1 MDFQSG
7 RARGSGGRG
16 RGRRPNPGNDAGFRQ
31 PNSPNYGDGAG
42 GSRPGWGSGRRG
54 YYGQAPAASYGRGGD
69 GRERYDA
76 PRRAMAAPP
85 PRRGGQGRGAHFEY
99 VAVRSP
105 NPSSMSNEPLVSDL
119 RSLTISQSPATVSS
133 SLPPSLPDVGRRVPM
148 QRPDHGG
155 SSRSPQPPTFVE
167 LGKRIPMQ
175 RPDQGGSSHIKK
187 VNLLVNHFLFSFNEN
202 SVIHHYEINVKP
214 EKPRKASSS
223 TELSKSDLLSVKNE
237 LFTSEPY
244 QSLLPSVAYDGE
256 RNLYSAVELPIRQR
270 QFEVQLPSKTYS
282 VTIHFKKQLE
292 LSRLLGL
299 PGPREV
305 LQGLDVIVRVA
316 SSRQRI
322 TLGPSFYSRDGSR
335 DLGMGVEALR
345 GSQQTLKD
353 TKQGLV
359 LCVDYS
365 VMPFRKSGPVLD
377 FLRDNLRVSFNQ
389 DTVLSGKQKFE
400 VEKALKNLRVTVTH
414 RTTNQKFTISGLTD
428 LITDKIT
435 FMDENSGRELRLVD
449 YYKEKYNEEINYKRL
464 PCLNLSKNK
473 MNYVPM
479 EFCVLAEGQRYPKD
493 GLNWDADRNLRDMA
507 LLPPKERKERIL
519 NIMRA
524 ADGPCKG
531 EIAKQFDLSV
541 AKEMTQVTGRLLACP
556 DLKLRDTNGQ
566 ISKLR
571 PPKNDCQ
578 WNLLKNKL
586 LAGQNLQN
594 WGILD
599 FSAQPSHFEQQKLDT
614 DEFIRS
620 IIRRCR
626 NLGMQ
631 MNGRPLFVINSRMA
645 VLRDYHK
652 LLGELNKAIQHA
664 GTHQLQLLFCP
675 MSERHQG
682 YKTLKLICET
692 QLGLMTQCLLSHN
705 ANKMQDQYFANL
717 VLKINGKLGGTNM
730 ELSNT
735 LPLMND
741 SPFMF
746 IGADVNHPSSWNTT
760 SPSIAAVVANLNC
773 PGTSRYAARIR
784 AQPHRTERIMEL
796 GEMCQELVEAYVRII
811 GAKPQKIV
819 YFRDGVSDGQF
830 DMVLNEELRDLVA
843 AIKSD
848 SYSPTIT
855 VVVAKKRHHTRLF
868 PESECEPCTRNGNVL
883 PGTLVDTMIIDPM
896 AFDFYLCS
904 HNGILGT
911 SKLTHYYVLQD
922 DHGFMSDELQKLIYN
937 LCFTFA
943 RCTKPVSLAPPVYYA
958 DVAAY
963 RGRLYYESMQEASS
977 SASSSAASTS
987 FGQGGFPK
995 LHKNV
1000 EDGMFFL

>member
-1 MDFQSG
+1 MDFQFG

-42 GSRPGWGSGRRG
+42 GSRQGPGSGRGG
-54 YYGQAPAASYGRGGD
+54 YYRQEPAASYGRGGD

-76 PRRAMAAPP
+76 PREAMAGPP
-85 PRRGGQGRGAHFEY
+85 PRRGGRGRGGHFVY

-105 NPSSMSNEPLVSDL
+105 NPSSMSNETQASDL

-133 SLPPSLPDVGRRVPM
+133 FPPSLPDVGRRKSM
-148 QRPDHGG
+148 QRPDHVG

-175 RPDQGGSSHIKK
+175 RPDQGGSSHIRK
-187 VNLLVNHFLFSFNEN
+187 VKLLVNHFLVSYNKN
-202 SVIHHYEINVKP
+202 SVIRHYEIDVKL
-214 EKPRKASSS
+214 EKPQKASSS

-237 LFTSEPY
+237 LFKSEPY
-244 QSLLPSVAYDGE
+244 RSLLPSVAYDGE
-256 RNLYSAVELPIRQR
+256 RNLYSAVELPIG
-270 QFEVQLPSKTYS
+270 QFRVTLPSKTYF
-282 VTIHFKKQLE
+282 VTIDFKKQLE
-292 LSRLLGL
+292 LSRLLEL
-299 PGPREV
+299 PVPREV
-305 LQGLDVIVRVA
+305 LQGLDVIVRQA
-316 SSRQRI
+316 SSWQRI
-322 TLGPSFYSRDGSR
+322 TLGRSFYSRDHSY
-335 DLGMGVEALR
+335 DLGMGVEALQ

-365 VMPFRKSGPVLD
+365 IMPFRKSGPVLD
-377 FLRDNLRVSFNQ
+377 FLRDNLWVSLDKN
-389 DTVLSGKQKFE
+389 TELSGKQKFE

-414 RTTNQKFTISGLTD
+414 RTTNQKFTISGLTV
-428 LITDKIT
+428 LNTDKIT
-435 FMDENSGRELRLVD
+435 FMDENSGKELRLVD
-449 YYKEKYNEEINYKRL
+449 YYREKYNKEINYKRL

-493 GLNWDADRNLRDMA
+493 GLNWDADKKLREKA
-507 LLPPKERKERIL
+507 LPPPMERKEKIL
-519 NIMRA
+519 NMMCA
-524 ADGPCKG
+524 ANGPCKG

-541 AKEMTQVTGRLLACP
+541 AKEMTQVIGRVLARP
-556 DLKLRDTNGQ
+556 DLKLRGTNGQ

-571 PPKNDCQ
+571 LPKDDCQ
-578 WNLLKNKL
+578 WNLLNNKL
-586 LAGQNLQN
+586 LAGQNLQA

-599 FSAQPSHFEQQKLDT
+599 FSAQPSRFQQQRLKT
-614 DEFIRS
+614 AAFIQS
-620 IIRRCR
+620 IVQRCR
-626 NLGMQ
+626 DLGMQ
-631 MNGRPLFVINSRMA
+631 MNDRPLFVINSGMA
-645 VLRDYHK
+645 VLWDYDK

-664 GTHQLQLLFCP
+664 GAQQLQLLFCP

-692 QLGLMTQCLLSHN
+692 RLGIMTQCLLSHN
-705 ANKMQDQYFANL
+705 ANKLQDQYFANL

-741 SPFMF
+741 STFML

-773 PGTSRYAARIR
+773 PGISRYATRIR

-796 GEMCQELVEAYVRII
+796 GEMCQELVEAYVRIN
-811 GAKPQKIV
+811 GAKPQKII

-830 DMVLNEELRDLVA
+830 DMVLNEELRDLEA

-848 SYSPTIT
+848 GYSPTIT

-868 PESECEPCTRNGNVL
+868 PESKSESCTRNGNVL
-883 PGTLVDTMIIDPM
+883 PGTVVDTTTIDPM

-911 SKLTHYYVLQD
+911 SKPTHYYVLHD
-922 DHGFMSDELQKLIYN
+922 DHGFMSDELQELIYN

-958 DVAAY
+958 DIAAY

-977 SASSSAASTS
+977 SASSSPASAS
-987 FGQGGFPK
+987 FGRGGFPR

-1000 EDGMFFL
+1000 EDEMFFH